1 MSKINLNMKFE
12 IVGGVSKDSY
22 DNYRIKIRPRDL
34 TNSFT
39 ISDISEGD
47 KMVFDTTN
55 LSNGDLSLTSFT
67 IQSVVEIQYNFYLIC
82 DISYDEENNN
92 SFTIPDNFSGVLSV
106 GVISRPTQGFDLL
119 STISPDN
126 QELADF
132 WAENV
137 SNVNLERL
145 DSKLTGIL
153 GLDSNGDYVPQGS
166 SSSTSIS
173 DDIQEI
179 FQTLSD
185 NSGNSNVSVS
195 ETAPENPSE
204 GDLWWDSETGT
215 LKVYYTSGYTDT
227 AGDDAWVEISSS
239 GSLTSS
245 NLSNISD
252 NAQGVVVT
260 GKVAA
265 DSLDI
270 GFDGSITAQGG
281 TKDFRYGIVN
291 FSGADVAGLGDTI
304 DDQVDFHLNKDSSV
318 VSDQVLS
325 WNGTDYEW
333 VDNQSDSTETST
345 LDDVVTRG
353 NSTTGDIIT
362 TGKVYFSNV
371 FATEADLFAVNASTY
386 HGMFAHVH
394 ATGAGYFA
402 HLGSWVKLAN
412 QGGIDSLQSQIDT
425 LELSGSSVT
434 IQDNA
439 PSNPSSG
446 DLWWN
451 SNDGVLRIFYVE
463 PNENPDS
470 YWVATSSTVT
480 NGTQDMSSITDGTS
494 TVSFDSANEVVMDTD
509 LNVNAI
515 NLSGHIIPTQ
525 NAQFDLGNAEY
536 KIRHLFLSDN
546 SLWIGDDVK
555 VGIDENGIP
564 EFKKVKRASGHVP
577 KVILEKAKEAGLG
590 SSVEEVAAHALG
602 WFNAEVGIGGTPNLE
617 PDAADLSDE
626 RITLKLWYSYAI
638 TNIPGFDVTFPDIP
652 SIFPPKDGGGDL
664 YDDGDYEEITK
675 IGKSNKHV
683 PLTEVNTRT
692 DSFILAASDHGT
704 YIRIISGGDVV
715 VSLPDDATDIPIGTT
730 VVIGRNGDGNVVFA
744 PLGGAIIQTPYSL
757 QIALKFG
764 KVTVM
769 KTAPNTWEVEGNLLQ
784 N

>member
-92 SFTIPDNFSGVLSV
+92 SFTIPDNFSGVISV

-333 VDNQSDSTETST
+333 VDKGSTLSNISDDQSGGVVTTGSIQAGSLEIGFEGSITAQGGTKDFRYGIVNFSGADVAGLGDTIDDQVDFHLNKDSSVVSDQVLSWNGTDYEWVDNQSDSTETST

-480 NGTQDMSSITDGTS
+480 NDTQDMS
-494 TVSFDSANEVVMDTD
+494 
-509 LNVNAI
+509 
-515 NLSGHIIPTQ
+515 
-525 NAQFDLGNAEY
+525 
-536 KIRHLFLSDN
+536 
-546 SLWIGDDVK
+546 
-555 VGIDENGIP
+555 
-564 EFKKVKRASGHVP
+564 
-577 KVILEKAKEAGLG
+577 
-590 SSVEEVAAHALG
+590 
-602 WFNAEVGIGGTPNLE
+602 
-617 PDAADLSDE
+617 
-626 RITLKLWYSYAI
+626 
-638 TNIPGFDVTFPDIP
+638 
-652 SIFPPKDGGGDL
+652 
-664 YDDGDYEEITK
+664 
-675 IGKSNKHV
+675 
-683 PLTEVNTRT
+683 
-692 DSFILAASDHGT
+692 
-704 YIRIISGGDVV
+704 
-715 VSLPDDATDIPIGTT
+715 
-730 VVIGRNGDGNVVFA
+730 
-744 PLGGAIIQTPYSL
+744 
-757 QIALKFG
+757 
-764 KVTVM
+764 
-769 KTAPNTWEVEGNLLQ
+769 
-784 N
+784 